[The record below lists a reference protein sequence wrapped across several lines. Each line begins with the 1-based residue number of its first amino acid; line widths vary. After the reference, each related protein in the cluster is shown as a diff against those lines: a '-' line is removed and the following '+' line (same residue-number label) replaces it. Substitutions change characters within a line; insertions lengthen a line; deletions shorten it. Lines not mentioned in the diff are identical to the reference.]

1 MEMTRALA
9 ALGLVLT
16 LFGHAISAR
25 AGDTEAAAEDE
36 YRIGPEDVLDVTL
49 WNHPDIARVVP
60 VRPDGRISLPLVNDV
75 VVSGLTS
82 QQLRDVLI
90 QKFAPFIPNPE
101 VSIIVREIHSFK
113 VSVLGNVRMPGRFA
127 LKSRATVL
135 DALALAQG
143 LTEFAERRRIVVLR
157 HEGAQVKRI
166 RFDYDDSV
174 SETGAPT
181 VMFLRPGD
189 TVFVP

>member
-1 MEMTRALA
+1 MEMTRMLA
-9 ALGLVLT
+9 TLVLVLT
-16 LFGHAISAR
+16 LCSHTISAR
-25 AGDTEAAAEDE
+25 AGDPEAADDE

-49 WNHPDIARVVP
+49 WNHPDVARVVP

-82 QQLRDVLI
+82 QQLRDILI
-90 QKFAPFIPNPE
+90 EKFTPFVPNPE

-113 VSVLGNVRMPGRFA
+113 VSVLGNVRTPGRFE

-157 HEGAQVKRI
+157 HDGTQVRRI

-174 SETGAPT
+174 SETGAST
-181 VMFLRPGD
+181 VMLLRPGD
-189 TVFVP
+189 TIFVP